1 MKIICFKGDNM
12 KDRTK
17 SLSQRI
23 CLISSLLLLGVLPGI
38 AQATPPKDIQLTY
51 NPAEQTLAVAITHYS
66 LMPGF
71 HYIKNVDIKK
81 NGQIISKNTYKN
93 QPEKEYFTYFYNI
106 PAAAGDDFEV
116 TATCSFYG
124 SKTVN
129 LKVK

>member
-1 MKIICFKGDNM
+1 M
-12 KDRTK
+12 KDRIK
-17 SLSQRI
+17 SLSIRI
-23 CLISSLLLLGVLPGI
+23 FAISSVLLLGILPGI
-38 AQATPPKDIQLTY
+38 AQATPPKDVQLTY
-51 NPAEQTLAVAITHYS
+51 NLTDQTLAVAITHYS

-93 QPEKEYFTYFYNI
+93 QPEKEHFTYTYKI

-129 LKVK
+129 IKVK